1 MDAQLN
7 PQQHQGNF
15 SQAIANLPEQWHF
28 VQIWFIESLTTPIFK
43 LGAQNITLW
52 WIVQSFFLLILVGIC
67 AKGTKQF
74 LKKFLLLKLGFSEGN
89 REVLGT
95 LTSLGVAV
103 LGFIIVLQAMG
114 LELAS
119 FAVIMGGLGIG
130 IGFGLQELTRNLVS
144 GLTIFGENKLKVGDL
159 IEFNN
164 HIGYIKEISI
174 RSTIIRTFKGSDLVV
189 PNTDLTSNLV
199 VNWNYENCSGRLE
212 IPVSVEYGSDLVL
225 VTEMLLES
233 ASMEK
238 NIVSNPPPK
247 VVFLGFGEN
256 ALNFELWVW
265 TERIDQRFIIF
276 SSLNHIIQYNCS
288 RRGINMPFPQRDLW
302 LRNPESI
309 SSTIGEQSID
319 IVKDRKN
326 LDKSP
331 TLTQLLKKNFCFEN
345 LNDLDLRNVIESG
358 ERIYLQPG
366 EILVRQNQYHSY
378 FCVVLIGAINAIY
391 ENEKI
396 SNRMFTFTQGEFF
409 GELPLMLEVPYP
421 TTMIAAE
428 ETALFLIG
436 KDCFHQL
443 LSAHPQLSD
452 RVAEELAKRQDA
464 LQQYQQKLKEMGL
477 LVEADLKNPVEWIRQ
492 RINKIFDISQK
503 SLSL

>member
-1 MDAQLN
+1 MIAQIN
-7 PQQHQGNF
+7 PPPQGPGP
-15 SQAIANLPEQWHF
+15 QAIANVLEQWHL
-28 VQIWFIESLTTPIFK
+28 LTTWLVETLNAPILK
-43 LGAQNITLW
+43 LGTESITLW
-52 WIVQSFFLLILVGIC
+52 WIIQACFLLLLVGVF
-67 AKGTKQF
+67 AKATKQF
-74 LKKFLLLKLGFSEGN
+74 LKKVLLLRLGFSEGN
-89 REVLGT
+89 REVIGT

-103 LGFIIVLQAMG
+103 LGFIIVLQGMG

-174 RSTIIRTFKGSDLVV
+174 RSTISRTFRGSDLVV

-212 IPVSVEYGSDLVL
+212 VPVGVEYGTDLVL

-238 NIVSNPPPK
+238 NVVSNPPPK

-265 TERIDQRFIIF
+265 TERIDQRFMIF
-276 SSLNHIIQYNCS
+276 SSLNHIIQYNCR

-309 SSTIGEQSID
+309 SPITSERSID
-319 IVKDRKN
+319 IAKDRQN

-345 LNDLDLRNVIESG
+345 LNDLDLRNVIEMG
-358 ERIYLQPG
+358 KRLYLQPG

-378 FCVVLIGAINAIY
+378 FCVVLTGSINAIY

-428 ETALFLIG
+428 ETTLFLIG

-452 RVAEELAKRQDA
+452 RVAEELGKRQDA

-477 LVEADLKNPVEWIRQ
+477 LVEADLKNPVDWIRR
-492 RINKIFDISQK
+492 RIHQIFTVSQE
-503 SLSL
+503 SVYR

>member
-1 MDAQLN
+1 MIAQIN
-7 PQQHQGNF
+7 PPPQGPRP
-15 SQAIANLPEQWHF
+15 QAIANVLEQWHF
-28 VQIWFIESLTTPIFK
+28 LNIWLVETLNAPIFK
-43 LGAQNITLW
+43 LGTESITLW
-52 WIVQSFFLLILVGIC
+52 WIIQACFFILLVGVF
-67 AKGTKQF
+67 AKSTKQF

-89 REVLGT
+89 REVIGT

-103 LGFIIVLQAMG
+103 LGFIIVLQGMG

-174 RSTIIRTFKGSDLVV
+174 RSTIIRTFRGSDLVV

-212 IPVSVEYGSDLVL
+212 VPVSVEYGSDLVL
-225 VTEMLLES
+225 VTEVLLES
-233 ASMEK
+233 AAMEK
-238 NIVSNPPPK
+238 NIVSEPAPK
-247 VVFLGFGEN
+247 AVFLGFGDN
-256 ALNFELWVW
+256 SLNFELWVW
-265 TERIDQRFIIF
+265 TERIDQRFLIF
-276 SSLNHIIQYNCS
+276 SSLNHIIQYNCR

-309 SSTIGEQSID
+309 YLTVNNQD
-319 IVKDRKN
+319 NN
-326 LDKSP
+326 LPVPGKELDESP
-331 TLTQLLKKNFCFEN
+331 TLTQLLKKNFCFQK
-345 LNDLDLRNVIESG
+345 LNDLEIRNVIETVK
-358 ERIYLQPG
+358 RWHLQPG
-366 EILVRQNQYHSY
+366 EILVKQNQYHSY
-378 FCVVLIGAINAIY
+378 FCVVLTGAINAIY

-396 SNRMFTFTQGEFF
+396 SNRIFTFKQGEFF
-409 GELPLMLEVPYP
+409 GELPLMLGVPYP

-428 ETALFLIG
+428 ESTLFLIG
-436 KDCFHQL
+436 KDCFHTL
-443 LSAHPQLSD
+443 LSTHPELSD
-452 RVAEELAKRQDA
+452 RVAEELGKRQDA

-477 LVEADLKNPVEWIRQ
+477 LAEADLKNPVEWIRK
-492 RINKIFDISQK
+492 RINEIFAVGQESAYR
-503 SLSL
+503 

>member
-1 MDAQLN
+1 VIAQIN
-7 PQQHQGNF
+7 PPPQGPGP
-15 SQAIANLPEQWHF
+15 QAIANVLEQWHL
-28 VQIWFIESLTTPIFK
+28 LTTWLVETLNVPILK
-43 LGAQNITLW
+43 LGTESITLW
-52 WIVQSFFLLILVGIC
+52 WIIQACFLLLLVGVF
-67 AKGTKQF
+67 AKATKQF
-74 LKKFLLLKLGFSEGN
+74 LKKVLLLRLGFSEGN
-89 REVLGT
+89 REVIGT

-103 LGFIIVLQAMG
+103 LGFIIVLQGMG

-174 RSTIIRTFKGSDLVV
+174 RSTIIRTFRGSDLVV

-212 IPVSVEYGSDLVL
+212 VPVSVEYGTDLVL

-238 NIVSNPPPK
+238 NVVSNPPPK

-265 TERIDQRFIIF
+265 TERIDQRFMIF
-276 SSLNHIIQYNCS
+276 SSLNHIIQYNCR

-309 SSTIGEQSID
+309 SSITSERSIN
-319 IVKDRKN
+319 IVKDRQN

-331 TLTQLLKKNFCFEN
+331 TLTQLLRKNFCFEN
-345 LNDLDLRNVIESG
+345 LNDLDLRNVIEMG
-358 ERIYLQPG
+358 KRLYLQPG
-366 EILVRQNQYHSY
+366 EILVGQNQYHSY
-378 FCVVLIGAINAIY
+378 FCVVLTGSINAIY

-428 ETALFLIG
+428 ETTLFLIG

-452 RVAEELAKRQDA
+452 LVAEELGKRQDA

-477 LVEADLKNPVEWIRQ
+477 LVEADLKNPVDWIRR
-492 RINKIFDISQK
+492 RIHQIFTVGQESVYR
-503 SLSL
+503 